1 MLSFRAPAPLPP
13 PRGRHRNMSS
23 YVNNFTATLW
33 CKRFVQQLTDA
44 NEGWVRTTA
53 RLLQKEHV
61 VMVSAGGKQWLWMC
75 FWPWLISCW

>member
-1 MLSFRAPAPLPP
+1 
-13 PRGRHRNMSS
+13 MSS

-61 VMVSAGGKQWLWMC
+61 VMVSTVDGIVVAVVFSWRARKPL
-75 FWPWLISCW
+75 F

>member
-1 MLSFRAPAPLPP
+1 
-13 PRGRHRNMSS
+13 MSS
-23 YVNNFTATLW
+23 YVNNFTSNLW

-61 VMVSAGGKQWLWMC
+61 VMVSVESA
-75 FWPWLISCW
+75 SATE